1 MMKII
6 DKVLVG
12 ASLLGFSGFLLAD
25 PLDYSGFTGAVD
37 VATVSA
43 AIVAMAVLKVGPNVA
58 SWASRKLA
66 GFFR

>member
-43 AIVAMAVLKVGPNVA
+43 AIVAMVGGHRRDGRAEGRPE
-58 SWASRKLA
+58 R
-66 GFFR
+66 R

>member
-1 MMKII
+1 M
-6 DKVLVG
+6 KVLNKI
-12 ASLLGFSGFLLAD
+12 LLGSGLGMATGFVLAD
-25 PLDYSGFTGAVD
+25 PIDYSGLTGAVD
-37 VATVSA
+37 VTTVSA

>member
-1 MMKII
+1 MSK
-6 DKVLVG
+6 KLAGLLSGVG
-12 ASLLGFSGFLLAD
+12 LLAVSV
-25 PLDYSGFTGAVD
+25 PSFAVIDYSGIEGAVD
-37 VATVSA
+37 VTTVAT